1 MAREG
6 CRIAVIGAGFSGVM
20 TAIHLLWRCQPGERV
35 YLVER
40 GDRVGPGL
48 AYGTHNPRHLVNVR
62 AENMSAFPDEPDH
75 FQRWL
80 SRLDPEARAEAG
92 ERTIAG
98 TFVRRS
104 VFGAYVQE
112 LLREVIARQDG
123 GDNLFLVTDEATA
136 IRRAGRGYRLETAN
150 GRIHS
155 IDAAVLALGNAV
167 EPKQSIPGFV
177 ENPWSAAAAAPL
189 ESGLPV
195 VVLGT
200 GLTMVDVCLA
210 LTEQGFEGPI
220 HAISRRGLLPLGHAP
235 STPWPGLVLDARDRR
250 SLLALFRAVRREVR
264 RAAES
269 AVGWRA
275 VIDAIRPHAQTLWS
289 ELSPADKARF
299 VRHVRP
305 WWDVHRHRMAPPVA
319 ATLASLRASGTVTTH
334 AGRVLSMD
342 QVPKGV
348 RLRWRAKGVGVEQ
361 QLVAQR
367 VIDCTGSIGD
377 LTRGGGPLVTQLLA
391 DGLARPAPMGLGR
404 GLHHLWRPDR
414 RPRAARERSVRGRSR
429 DARRAVGD
437 HRGARDP
444 HPGRAGGGAR
454 SGRRAQRSRTRLP
467 ERPAIGGARDT
478 APRPGRPRP
487 GPARSPGPVPPG
499 SAAWRRAGSRRAR
512 PRCPPPGA
520 GP

>member
-1 MAREG
+1 M
-6 CRIAVIGAGFSGVM
+6 
-20 TAIHLLWRCQPGERV
+20 
-35 YLVER
+35 
-40 GDRVGPGL
+40 
-48 AYGTHNPRHLVNVR
+48 
-62 AENMSAFPDEPDH
+62 
-75 FQRWL
+75 
-80 SRLDPEARAEAG
+80 
-92 ERTIAG
+92 
-98 TFVRRS
+98 
-104 VFGAYVQE
+104 FGAYVQE

-167 EPKQSIPGFV
+167 EPKQSLPGLSTIPGRRRPRRRSSRAC
-177 ENPWSAAAAAPL
+177 PWSCSVRGSPWSTSASL
-189 ESGLPV
+189 S
-195 VVLGT
+195 
-200 GLTMVDVCLA
+200 
-210 LTEQGFEGPI
+210 TEQGFEGPI

-299 VRHVRP
+299 MRHVRP

-377 LTRGGGPLVTQLLA
+377 LTRSGGPLVSQLLA
-391 DGLARPAPMGLGR
+391 DGLARPAPSGSGVDCTTYGALIGNR
-404 GLHHLWRPDR
+404 G
-414 RPRAARERSVRGRSR
+414 AARARPVRGRSG
-429 DARRAVGD
+429 DARCLVGD

-454 SGRRAQRSRTRLP
+454 PGRRPQ
-467 ERPAIGGARDT
+467 
-478 APRPGRPRP
+478 RPRRGGLARP
-487 GPARSPGPVPPG
+487 PLSAARAIPLRGPADRVPVQLEAQARPLQDR
-499 SAAWRRAGSRRAR
+499 AAWRRAG
-512 PRCPPPGA
+512 
-520 GP
+520 

>member
-40 GDRVGPGL
+40 SSRIGPGL

-75 FQRWL
+75 FLRWL
-80 SRLDPEARAEAG
+80 DRLGPAARAEAG

-123 GDNLFLVTDEATA
+123 GDNLFLVADEATA
-136 IRRAGRGYRLETAN
+136 IRRASRGYRLETAN

-167 EPKQSIPGFV
+167 EPKAALRGYV
-177 ENPWSAAAAAPL
+177 GDPWSAASVAPL
-189 ESGLPV
+189 EPGVPV
-195 VVLGT
+195 VVTGT

-235 STPWPGLVLDARDRR
+235 STPWSGLVLDAQDRR

-264 RAAES
+264 RAADG

-275 VIDAIRPHAQTLWS
+275 VIDAVRPHAQTLWA
-289 ELSPADKARF
+289 ELTPADKARF

-319 ATLASLRASGTVTTH
+319 ATLATLRASGTLTTH
-334 AGRVLSMD
+334 AGRIVAMD
-342 QVPKGV
+342 RVGSGV
-348 RLRWRAKGVGVEQ
+348 RLRWRPKGAGVDQ
-361 QLVAQR
+361 QLIAQR

-377 LTRGGGPLVTQLLA
+377 LCRSGGPLVGQLLA
-391 DGLARPAPMGLGR
+391 DGLVRPAPLGLGVDCTTYGALIGNR
-404 GLHHLWRPDR
+404 GQPSPDLLAVGPVTRGALWEIVAVPEIRTQAEQVAER
-414 RPRAARERSVRGRSR
+414 ALAAAR
-429 DARRAVGD
+429 
-437 HRGARDP
+437 
-444 HPGRAGGGAR
+444 
-454 SGRRAQRSRTRLP
+454 
-467 ERPAIGGARDT
+467 
-478 APRPGRPRP
+478 
-487 GPARSPGPVPPG
+487 
-499 SAAWRRAGSRRAR
+499 SAHAAA
-512 PRCPPPGA
+512 A
-520 GP
+520 

>member
-1 MAREG
+1 M
-6 CRIAVIGAGFSGVM
+6 
-20 TAIHLLWRCQPGERV
+20 
-35 YLVER
+35 
-40 GDRVGPGL
+40 
-48 AYGTHNPRHLVNVR
+48 
-62 AENMSAFPDEPDH
+62 PDEPDH

-235 STPWPGLVLDARDRR
+235 STPWHGPGPRCARQALPAGAVSCRPPRGSPGRGECRRLAGGDRCNP
-250 SLLALFRAVRREVR
+250 SARA
-264 RAAES
+264 
-269 AVGWRA
+269 
-275 VIDAIRPHAQTLWS
+275 D
-289 ELSPADKARF
+289 
-299 VRHVRP
+299 
-305 WWDVHRHRMAPPVA
+305 PV
-319 ATLASLRASGTVTTH
+319 V
-334 AGRVLSMD
+334 
-342 QVPKGV
+342 
-348 RLRWRAKGVGVEQ
+348 RAK
-361 QLVAQR
+361 
-367 VIDCTGSIGD
+367 
-377 LTRGGGPLVTQLLA
+377 
-391 DGLARPAPMGLGR
+391 
-404 GLHHLWRPDR
+404 
-414 RPRAARERSVRGRSR
+414 
-429 DARRAVGD
+429 
-437 HRGARDP
+437 
-444 HPGRAGGGAR
+444 
-454 SGRRAQRSRTRLP
+454 SGR
-467 ERPAIGGARDT
+467 
-478 APRPGRPRP
+478 
-487 GPARSPGPVPPG
+487 
-499 SAAWRRAGSRRAR
+499 
-512 PRCPPPGA
+512 
-520 GP
+520 